1 MANNEKKDGNVFG
14 GAVKTAEVKAAEAKT
29 TVKKTAKKAAAKTE
43 TAKKAVETA
52 AAKAETKVEAKVEE
66 AKETVKEAAKATT
79 KKVAAKKTAV
89 RTTAKKAVA
98 KKEVKTETFIQYN
111 DEQTDMD
118 AVLKRV
124 EADLKAQKVA
134 AKDIKLYIKPQDGA
148 CYYVADGKVAGI
160 VFTRYFFSAVDSSS
174 FRILASQTRCLAFK
188 VTTCTP
194 CVSLVA
200 FAAIKDV
207 SARTARLPS
216 VRINTGQEA
225 SPLGICRICTRGD
238 LPL

>member
-1 MANNEKKDGNVFG
+1 MANIEKKENIVFG
-14 GAVKTAEVKAAEAKT
+14 DAVKTAEVKPA
-29 TVKKTAKKAAAKTE
+29 VKKTTKTAAKKAAAKTE

-52 AAKAETKVEAKVEE
+52 AVKVEAKVED

-89 RTTAKKAVA
+89 KTTAKKAVA

-148 CYYVADGKVAGI
+148 CYYVADGKVAG
-160 VFTRYFFSAVDSSS
+160 RVDL
-174 FRILASQTRCLAFK
+174 F
-188 VTTCTP
+188 
-194 CVSLVA
+194 
-200 FAAIKDV
+200 
-207 SARTARLPS
+207 
-216 VRINTGQEA
+216 
-225 SPLGICRICTRGD
+225 
-238 LPL
+238 

>member
-1 MANNEKKDGNVFG
+1 MGNSIFIKEDGNMANIEKKENIVFG
-14 GAVKTAEVKAAEAKT
+14 DAVKTAEVKPAEAKT
-29 TVKKTAKKAAAKTE
+29 AVKKTTKKATAKTE
-43 TAKKAVETA
+43 AAKKAVETA
-52 AAKAETKVEAKVEE
+52 AVKAETKVEAKVEE

-89 RTTAKKAVA
+89 KTTAKKAVA

-148 CYYVADGKVAGI
+148 CYYVADGKVAG
-160 VFTRYFFSAVDSSS
+160 RVDL
-174 FRILASQTRCLAFK
+174 F
-188 VTTCTP
+188 
-194 CVSLVA
+194 
-200 FAAIKDV
+200 
-207 SARTARLPS
+207 
-216 VRINTGQEA
+216 
-225 SPLGICRICTRGD
+225 
-238 LPL
+238 

>member
-14 GAVKTAEVKAAEAKT
+14 GAVKTAEAKT

-52 AAKAETKVEAKVEE
+52 AVKAETKVEAKVEE

-89 RTTAKKAVA
+89 KKAVA

-148 CYYVADGKVAGI
+148 CYYVADGKVAG
-160 VFTRYFFSAVDSSS
+160 RVDL
-174 FRILASQTRCLAFK
+174 F
-188 VTTCTP
+188 
-194 CVSLVA
+194 
-200 FAAIKDV
+200 
-207 SARTARLPS
+207 
-216 VRINTGQEA
+216 
-225 SPLGICRICTRGD
+225 
-238 LPL
+238 

>member
-1 MANNEKKDGNVFG
+1 MANIEKKENIVFG
-14 GAVKTAEVKAAEAKT
+14 DAVKTAEVKPVEAKT
-29 TVKKTAKKAAAKTE
+29 AVKKTTKTAAKKAAAKTE

-52 AAKAETKVEAKVEE
+52 AVKVEAKVED

-89 RTTAKKAVA
+89 KTAAKKAVA

-148 CYYVADGKVAGI
+148 CYYVADGKVAG
-160 VFTRYFFSAVDSSS
+160 RVDL
-174 FRILASQTRCLAFK
+174 F
-188 VTTCTP
+188 
-194 CVSLVA
+194 
-200 FAAIKDV
+200 
-207 SARTARLPS
+207 
-216 VRINTGQEA
+216 
-225 SPLGICRICTRGD
+225 
-238 LPL
+238 

>member
-1 MANNEKKDGNVFG
+1 MANIEKKDGNVFG
-14 GAVKTAEVKAAEAKT
+14 GAVKTAEVKATEAKT
-29 TVKKTAKKAAAKTE
+29 TVKKPTKKAAAKTE
-43 TAKKAVETA
+43 TAKKVVETA
-52 AAKAETKVEAKVEE
+52 AKAGTKVEAKVEE

-89 RTTAKKAVA
+89 KKAVA

-148 CYYVADGKVAGI
+148 CYYVADGKVAG
-160 VFTRYFFSAVDSSS
+160 RVDL
-174 FRILASQTRCLAFK
+174 F
-188 VTTCTP
+188 
-194 CVSLVA
+194 
-200 FAAIKDV
+200 
-207 SARTARLPS
+207 
-216 VRINTGQEA
+216 
-225 SPLGICRICTRGD
+225 
-238 LPL
+238 

>member
-1 MANNEKKDGNVFG
+1 MANIEKKENIVFG
-14 GAVKTAEVKAAEAKT
+14 DAVKTAEVKPVEAKT
-29 TVKKTAKKAAAKTE
+29 AVKKTTKTAAKKAAAKTE

-52 AAKAETKVEAKVEE
+52 AVKVEAKVED

-89 RTTAKKAVA
+89 KTTAKKAVA
-98 KKEVKTETFIQYN
+98 KKEAKTETFIQYN

-148 CYYVADGKVAGI
+148 CYYVADGKVAG
-160 VFTRYFFSAVDSSS
+160 RVDL
-174 FRILASQTRCLAFK
+174 F
-188 VTTCTP
+188 
-194 CVSLVA
+194 
-200 FAAIKDV
+200 
-207 SARTARLPS
+207 
-216 VRINTGQEA
+216 
-225 SPLGICRICTRGD
+225 
-238 LPL
+238 

>member
-14 GAVKTAEVKAAEAKT
+14 GAVKTADVKAAEAKT

-52 AAKAETKVEAKVEE
+52 AVKAETKVEE
-66 AKETVKEAAKATT
+66 AKETVK
-79 KKVAAKKTAV
+79 
-89 RTTAKKAVA
+89 TTAKKAVA

-148 CYYVADGKVAGI
+148 CYYVADGKVAG
-160 VFTRYFFSAVDSSS
+160 RVDL
-174 FRILASQTRCLAFK
+174 F
-188 VTTCTP
+188 
-194 CVSLVA
+194 
-200 FAAIKDV
+200 
-207 SARTARLPS
+207 
-216 VRINTGQEA
+216 
-225 SPLGICRICTRGD
+225 
-238 LPL
+238 

>member
-52 AAKAETKVEAKVEE
+52 AAKAETKVEAK
-66 AKETVKEAAKATT
+66 
-79 KKVAAKKTAV
+79 
-89 RTTAKKAVA
+89 
-98 KKEVKTETFIQYN
+98 ETFIQYN

-148 CYYVADGKVAGI
+148 CYYVADGKVAG
-160 VFTRYFFSAVDSSS
+160 RVDL
-174 FRILASQTRCLAFK
+174 F
-188 VTTCTP
+188 
-194 CVSLVA
+194 
-200 FAAIKDV
+200 
-207 SARTARLPS
+207 
-216 VRINTGQEA
+216 
-225 SPLGICRICTRGD
+225 
-238 LPL
+238 

>member
-14 GAVKTAEVKAAEAKT
+14 GAVKAAEAKT

-52 AAKAETKVEAKVEE
+52 AVKAETKVEAKVEE

-89 RTTAKKAVA
+89 KKAVA

-148 CYYVADGKVAGI
+148 CYYVADGKVAG
-160 VFTRYFFSAVDSSS
+160 RVDL
-174 FRILASQTRCLAFK
+174 F
-188 VTTCTP
+188 
-194 CVSLVA
+194 
-200 FAAIKDV
+200 
-207 SARTARLPS
+207 
-216 VRINTGQEA
+216 
-225 SPLGICRICTRGD
+225 
-238 LPL
+238 

>member
-1 MANNEKKDGNVFG
+1 MANIEKKENIVFG
-14 GAVKTAEVKAAEAKT
+14 DAVKTAEVKPVEAKT
-29 TVKKTAKKAAAKTE
+29 AVKKTTKTAAKKAAAKTE

-52 AAKAETKVEAKVEE
+52 AVKVEAKVED

-98 KKEVKTETFIQYN
+98 KKEAKTETFIQYN

-148 CYYVADGKVAGI
+148 CYYVADGKVAG
-160 VFTRYFFSAVDSSS
+160 RVDL
-174 FRILASQTRCLAFK
+174 F
-188 VTTCTP
+188 
-194 CVSLVA
+194 
-200 FAAIKDV
+200 
-207 SARTARLPS
+207 
-216 VRINTGQEA
+216 
-225 SPLGICRICTRGD
+225 
-238 LPL
+238 

>member
-1 MANNEKKDGNVFG
+1 MANIEKKENIVFG
-14 GAVKTAEVKAAEAKT
+14 DAVKTAEVKPTEAKT
-29 TVKKTAKKAAAKTE
+29 AVKKTTKTAAKKAAAKTE

-52 AAKAETKVEAKVEE
+52 AVKAEAKVED

-89 RTTAKKAVA
+89 KTTAKKAVA

-148 CYYVADGKVAGI
+148 CYYVADGKVAG
-160 VFTRYFFSAVDSSS
+160 RVDL
-174 FRILASQTRCLAFK
+174 F
-188 VTTCTP
+188 
-194 CVSLVA
+194 
-200 FAAIKDV
+200 
-207 SARTARLPS
+207 
-216 VRINTGQEA
+216 
-225 SPLGICRICTRGD
+225 
-238 LPL
+238 

>member
-1 MANNEKKDGNVFG
+1 MVNNEKKDGNVFG
-14 GAVKTAEVKAAEAKT
+14 GAVKTAEVKATEAKT
-29 TVKKTAKKAAAKTE
+29 TVKKTAKKA
-43 TAKKAVETA
+43 VETA
-52 AAKAETKVEAKVEE
+52 AVKAETKVEAKVEE

-89 RTTAKKAVA
+89 KKAVA

-148 CYYVADGKVAGI
+148 CYYVADGKVAG
-160 VFTRYFFSAVDSSS
+160 RVDL
-174 FRILASQTRCLAFK
+174 F
-188 VTTCTP
+188 
-194 CVSLVA
+194 
-200 FAAIKDV
+200 
-207 SARTARLPS
+207 
-216 VRINTGQEA
+216 
-225 SPLGICRICTRGD
+225 
-238 LPL
+238 

>member
-52 AAKAETKVEAKVEE
+52 AVKVED
-66 AKETVKEAAKATT
+66 AKETVKEAAKTTT

-89 RTTAKKAVA
+89 KTTAKKAVA
-98 KKEVKTETFIQYN
+98 KKEAKTETFIQYN

-148 CYYVADGKVAGI
+148 CYYVADGKVAG
-160 VFTRYFFSAVDSSS
+160 RVDL
-174 FRILASQTRCLAFK
+174 F
-188 VTTCTP
+188 
-194 CVSLVA
+194 
-200 FAAIKDV
+200 
-207 SARTARLPS
+207 
-216 VRINTGQEA
+216 
-225 SPLGICRICTRGD
+225 
-238 LPL
+238 

>member
-29 TVKKTAKKAAAKTE
+29 TVKKTANKAAAKTE

-52 AAKAETKVEAKVEE
+52 AAK
-66 AKETVKEAAKATT
+66 
-79 KKVAAKKTAV
+79 
-89 RTTAKKAVA
+89 
-98 KKEVKTETFIQYN
+98 TETFNQYN

-148 CYYVADGKVAGI
+148 CYYVADGKVAG
-160 VFTRYFFSAVDSSS
+160 RVDL
-174 FRILASQTRCLAFK
+174 F
-188 VTTCTP
+188 
-194 CVSLVA
+194 
-200 FAAIKDV
+200 
-207 SARTARLPS
+207 
-216 VRINTGQEA
+216 
-225 SPLGICRICTRGD
+225 
-238 LPL
+238 

>member
-1 MANNEKKDGNVFG
+1 MANIEKKENIVFG
-14 GAVKTAEVKAAEAKT
+14 DAVKTAEVKAAEAKT

-52 AAKAETKVEAKVEE
+52 AVKVED
-66 AKETVKEAAKATT
+66 AKETVKEAAKTTT

-89 RTTAKKAVA
+89 KTTAKKAVA
-98 KKEVKTETFIQYN
+98 KKEAKTETFIQYN

-148 CYYVADGKVAGI
+148 CYYVADGKVAG
-160 VFTRYFFSAVDSSS
+160 RVDL
-174 FRILASQTRCLAFK
+174 F
-188 VTTCTP
+188 
-194 CVSLVA
+194 
-200 FAAIKDV
+200 
-207 SARTARLPS
+207 
-216 VRINTGQEA
+216 
-225 SPLGICRICTRGD
+225 
-238 LPL
+238 

>member
-1 MANNEKKDGNVFG
+1 MANIEKKENIVFG
-14 GAVKTAEVKAAEAKT
+14 DAVKTAEVKPVEAKT
-29 TVKKTAKKAAAKTE
+29 AVKKTTKTAAKKAAAKTE

-52 AAKAETKVEAKVEE
+52 AVKAEAKVED

-89 RTTAKKAVA
+89 KKAVA

-148 CYYVADGKVAGI
+148 CYYVADGKVAG
-160 VFTRYFFSAVDSSS
+160 RVDL
-174 FRILASQTRCLAFK
+174 F
-188 VTTCTP
+188 
-194 CVSLVA
+194 
-200 FAAIKDV
+200 
-207 SARTARLPS
+207 
-216 VRINTGQEA
+216 
-225 SPLGICRICTRGD
+225 
-238 LPL
+238 

>member
-52 AAKAETKVEAKVEE
+52 AVKAETKVEAKVEE
-66 AKETVKEAAKATT
+66 AKETVKEAAK
-79 KKVAAKKTAV
+79 KTAV
-89 RTTAKKAVA
+89 KTTAKKAVA

-148 CYYVADGKVAGI
+148 CYYVADGKVAG
-160 VFTRYFFSAVDSSS
+160 RVDL
-174 FRILASQTRCLAFK
+174 F
-188 VTTCTP
+188 
-194 CVSLVA
+194 
-200 FAAIKDV
+200 
-207 SARTARLPS
+207 
-216 VRINTGQEA
+216 
-225 SPLGICRICTRGD
+225 
-238 LPL
+238 